1 MFSCCRLDGHAM
13 SHSRSFQGQ
22 DLRLPSWSAHLGDHG
37 GFPPFFVH
45 WKKKNLR
52 CVLNRY
58 MHVHEGLKGLYLCVC
73 IYMFL
78 HAPVACIH
86 ICIYDYHWISACTVY
101 VCLLCIHACVCSVRA
116 SEGTFGYVKVCVSGH
131 TWKNMATINYSSEK
145 KSPMTSKLLN
155 IHLQSPSSCL
165 AFQVWF
171 RGKMH
176 THTRKYHAIWNDA
189 NPVGQL
195 QLRQAAYWLCPR
207 MACHKALEDLG
218 GVISGSAWSA
228 RT

>member
-1 MFSCCRLDGHAM
+1 MIVYIDG
-13 SHSRSFQGQ
+13 
-22 DLRLPSWSAHLGDHG
+22 W
-37 GFPPFFVH
+37 V
-45 WKKKNLR
+45 
-52 CVLNRY
+52 CI
-58 MHVHEGLKGLYLCVC
+58 CVC

-171 RGKMH
+171 RGKIH
-176 THTRKYHAIWNDA
+176 THTHANIMQYEMTRILLA
-189 NPVGQL
+189 NCSWDKPHIDFAHG
-195 QLRQAAYWLCPR
+195 WLVTKPWR
-207 MACHKALEDLG
+207 ILE
-218 GVISGSAWSA
+218 VW
-228 RT
+228 